1 MRAVHDVAPHHGR
14 GFRTCRPKRY
24 KTSALASWVLLA
36 TASMK
41 IMPCS
46 AFVPPSARPA
56 PSHRPVA
63 PSGRHQLQQ
72 PEARK
77 ASRASTATVKTL
89 RSGSAGGGGGVGG
102 GAISGTGSVS
112 LSAGAVSHETDV
124 IVIGSGV
131 GGLSAAAMLARHGDS
146 VTVLESHY
154 LPGGVAHAFDIKGYR
169 FDAGPSLWAGM
180 SEPGTNPLRQILD
193 ILEEEV
199 DWISYDGWGMHVPEG
214 YFRFTT
220 GPDAFVEELRRL
232 GGEEDVRQW
241 KELTE
246 KMRPLLR
253 ASAAIPPLALRGDYW
268 APVTLLP
275 YLVDALRHAGPGV
288 QALQGAFTD
297 VLEGTVDRDGFL
309 FKWLDYLS
317 FALSGLPADGTM
329 AAAVIY
335 TIGDLHRPGCLIDYP
350 KGGGGAV
357 IAAMVKGIEKLG
369 GKVELKSHVQ
379 EIVVEG
385 GKAVGVKLRSGAVV
399 RARKA
404 VVSNASIWDTIGLI
418 PEGAVDPK
426 YIEDSMDTPD
436 TGSFMH
442 LHLGIDGNGLD
453 DLDIHYSVVESW
465 SVPIDAPQNM
475 FIVSIP
481 TVLDPSL
488 APEGKHLVHIYTA
501 GNEPYKLWE
510 GMKRGSPE
518 YEALKKE
525 RAEGMWKALERII
538 PDVRQRTEVELV
550 ATPLTHEFFNRRFKG
565 SYGPGWRA
573 GEAEF
578 PGCVTPLKGLLH
590 CGDSTLPGLGLP
602 AVAASGMSAASTLTP
617 VWKQLGLLWD
627 MQRRGM
633 IDSKF
638 NDF

>member
-1 MRAVHDVAPHHGR
+1 MRARREHRHL
-14 GFRTCRPKRY
+14 KR
-24 KTSALASWVLLA
+24 A
-36 TASMK
+36 TAS
-41 IMPCS
+41 
-46 AFVPPSARPA
+46 APA
-56 PSHRPVA
+56 
-63 PSGRHQLQQ
+63 
-72 PEARK
+72 
-77 ASRASTATVKTL
+77 ASTATATAVTKPRCFVLALCILLATTSMEATRCTAFVPTAAPPAS
-89 RSGSAGGGGGVGG
+89 RSPSLSSTNRRLPSSRSAGGRRIAGSRASDG
-102 GAISGTGSVS
+102 GATRAGSASVS
-112 LSAGAVSHETDV
+112 VSAGGAVSHETDV
-124 IVIGSGV
+124 VVIGSGV

-193 ILEEEV
+193 VLEEEV

-232 GGEEDVRQW
+232 GGEDDVRQW
-241 KELTE
+241 LELTE

-253 ASAAIPPLALRGDYW
+253 AAAAIPPLALRGDYW

-297 VLEGTVDRDGFL
+297 VLEGTVDRDSFL

-335 TIGDLHRPGCLIDYP
+335 TIGDLHRPGCVIDYP

-369 GKVELKSHVQ
+369 GRVELKSHVE

-385 GKAVGVKLRSGAVV
+385 GKAAGVRLRSGAVI

-426 YIEDSMDTPD
+426 YIDDSMDTPD

-442 LHLGIDGNGLD
+442 LHLGIDGEGLEG
-453 DLDIHYSVVESW
+453 LDIHYSVVESW
-465 SVPIDAPQNM
+465 TVPIDAPQNM

-501 GNEPYKLWE
+501 GNEPYQLWE

-525 RAEGMWKALERII
+525 RAECMWKALERII
-538 PDVRQRTEVELV
+538 PDVRERTEVELV
-550 ATPLTHEFFNRRFKG
+550 ATPLTHEFFNRRFRG

-573 GEAEF
+573 GQAEF

>member
-1 MRAVHDVAPHHGR
+1 MTPIADDEHPQQQRRAAHPVTRGACGVA
-14 GFRTCRPKRY
+14 TCV
-24 KTSALASWVLLA
+24 LLLA
-36 TASMK
+36 TISMEVTSCAAF
-41 IMPCS
+41 MP
-46 AFVPPSARPA
+46 AAAPTAPTQPLLPSDR
-56 PSHRPVA
+56 
-63 PSGRHQLQQ
+63 RH
-72 PEARK
+72 PTSSDS
-77 ASRASTATVKTL
+77 SRASSGVKG
-89 RSGSAGGGGGVGG
+89 RSGTSRSRSTSV
-102 GAISGTGSVS
+102 TGF
-112 LSAGAVSHETDV
+112 AGADSHETDV
-124 IVIGSGV
+124 VVIGSGV
-131 GGLSAAAMLARHGDS
+131 GGLSAAAMLSRHGDS

-154 LPGGVAHAFDIKGYR
+154 LPGGVAHAFDIEGYR

-193 ILEEEV
+193 VLEEEV

-220 GPDAFVEELRRL
+220 GPDAFLEELRRL
-232 GGEEDVRQW
+232 GGEDDVRQW

-253 ASAAIPPLALRGDYW
+253 AAAAIPPLALRGDYW
-268 APVTLLP
+268 APATLLP
-275 YLVDALRHAGPGV
+275 YLVDALRHAGPRV

-297 VLEGTVDRDGFL
+297 VLEGTVKRDSFL

-335 TIGDLHRPGCLIDYP
+335 TIGDLHRPGCIIDYP

-357 IAAMVKGIEKLG
+357 IGAMVKGIKKLG
-369 GKVELKSHVQ
+369 GRVELKSHVK
-379 EIVVEG
+379 EIVVER
-385 GKAVGVKLRSGAVV
+385 GKAVGVRLRSGAVV

-426 YIEDSMDTPD
+426 YIEESMDTPD

-442 LHLGIDGNGLD
+442 LHLGIDAKGLD

-465 SVPIDAPQNM
+465 NIPIDAPQNM

-488 APEGKHLVHIYTA
+488 APDGKHLVHIYTA

-525 RAEGMWKALERII
+525 RAECMWKALERII
-538 PDVRQRTEVELV
+538 PDVRKRTEVELV

-627 MQRRGM
+627 MKRRGM
-633 IDSKF
+633 IESKF
-638 NDF
+638 NGF

>member
-1 MRAVHDVAPHHGR
+1 MRCFRHVGPQHSMYFTTTAAPRRAVS
-14 GFRTCRPKRY
+14 
-24 KTSALASWVLLA
+24 SAMGLCVLLA
-36 TASMK
+36 TVSMEFTR
-41 IMPCS
+41 CS
-46 AFVPPSARPA
+46 AFVPTAASP
-56 PSHRPVA
+56 
-63 PSGRHQLQQ
+63 
-72 PEARK
+72 
-77 ASRASTATVKTL
+77 ASRPCSLSSNRRHPPRSDAPPRQGKLKLLTAGPV
-89 RSGSAGGGGGVGG
+89 
-102 GAISGTGSVS
+102 
-112 LSAGAVSHETDV
+112 SAGAVSHETDV
-124 IVIGSGV
+124 VVIGSGV
-131 GGLSAAAMLARHGDS
+131 GGLSAAAMLSRHGDS

-154 LPGGVAHAFDIKGYR
+154 LPGGVAHAFDIEGYR
-169 FDAGPSLWAGM
+169 SFDAGPSLWAGM

-193 ILEEEV
+193 VLEEEV

-214 YFRFTT
+214 YFRFAT
-220 GPDAFVEELRRL
+220 GPDKFVEELRRL
-232 GGEEDVRQW
+232 GGEDDVRQW
-241 KELTE
+241 TELTE

-253 ASAAIPPLALRGDYW
+253 AAAAIPPLALRGDYW
-268 APVTLLP
+268 APITLLP
-275 YLVDALRHAGPGV
+275 YLIDALRHAGPGV
-288 QALQGAFTD
+288 QARRSAAFCCALQGAFTD
-297 VLEGTVDRDGFL
+297 VLEGTVERDSFL

-335 TIGDLHRPGCLIDYP
+335 TIGDLHRPGCVIDYP
-350 KGGGGAV
+350 RGGGGAV
-357 IAAMVKGIEKLG
+357 IAAMVRGIEKLG
-369 GKVELKSHVQ
+369 GRVELKSHVQ

-442 LHLGIDGNGLD
+442 LHLGIDAEGLHN
-453 DLDIHYSVVESW
+453 LDIHYSVVESW
-465 SVPIDAPQNM
+465 AVPIDAPQNM

-481 TVLDPSL
+481 TVLDKSL

-525 RAEGMWKALERII
+525 RAECMWKALEKII
-538 PDVRQRTEVELV
+538 PDVRRRTEVELV

-638 NDF
+638 DDF

>member
-1 MRAVHDVAPHHGR
+1 MADVDQPQRQLQRAARNCPNQAGVVA
-14 GFRTCRPKRY
+14 TC
-24 KTSALASWVLLA
+24 AVLLA
-36 TASMK
+36 TIPLEVK
-41 IMPCS
+41 PCA
-46 AFVPPSARPA
+46 AFLPVPA
-56 PSHRPVA
+56 PPVPRS
-63 PSGRHQLQQ
+63 PSLPSDRAHAT
-72 PEARK
+72 PK
-77 ASRASTATVKTL
+77 DSDRASSGVPG
-89 RSGSAGGGGGVGG
+89 RSGA
-102 GAISGTGSVS
+102 ARSGLASVA
-112 LSAGAVSHETDV
+112 LFAGADSHETDV
-124 IVIGSGV
+124 VVIGSGV
-131 GGLSAAAMLARHGDS
+131 GGLSAAAMLSRHGDS

-154 LPGGVAHAFDIKGYR
+154 LPGGVAHAFDIEGYR

-193 ILEEEV
+193 VLEEEV

-232 GGEEDVRQW
+232 GGEDDVRQW

-253 ASAAIPPLALRGDYW
+253 AAAAIPPLALRGDYW

-275 YLVDALRHAGPGV
+275 YLMDALRHAGPGV

-297 VLEGTVDRDGFL
+297 VLEGTVKRDSFL

-335 TIGDLHRPGCLIDYP
+335 TIGDLHRPGCIIDYP

-357 IAAMVKGIEKLG
+357 IGAMVNGIEKLG
-369 GKVELKSHVQ
+369 GRVELKSHVQ

-385 GKAVGVKLRSGAVV
+385 GKAVGVRLRSGAVV

-418 PEGAVDPK
+418 PEGAVDPN
-426 YIEDSMDTPD
+426 YIEESMDTPD

-442 LHLGIDGNGLD
+442 LHLGIDGKGLD

-465 SVPIDAPQNM
+465 DIPIDAPQNM

-488 APEGKHLVHIYTA
+488 APDGKHLVHIYTA

-538 PDVRQRTEVELV
+538 PDVRKRTEVELV

>member
-1 MRAVHDVAPHHGR
+1 MRSFRHVGPQHSMCFATTAAPGRAVS
-14 GFRTCRPKRY
+14 
-24 KTSALASWVLLA
+24 SAMGLCVLLA
-36 TASMK
+36 TVYMEFTQ
-41 IMPCS
+41 CL
-46 AFVPPSARPA
+46 AFVPT
-56 PSHRPVA
+56 
-63 PSGRHQLQQ
+63 
-72 PEARK
+72 EAGP
-77 ASRASTATVKTL
+77 ASRPSSMSSNRRHSPHLDAPRRQGKSNET
-89 RSGSAGGGGGVGG
+89 RSRPGPV
-102 GAISGTGSVS
+102 
-112 LSAGAVSHETDV
+112 SAGAVSHETDV
-124 IVIGSGV
+124 VVIGSGV
-131 GGLSAAAMLARHGDS
+131 GGLSAAAMLSRHGDS

-154 LPGGVAHAFDIKGYR
+154 LPGGVAHAFDIEGYR
-169 FDAGPSLWAGM
+169 SFDAGPSLWAGM

-193 ILEEEV
+193 VLEEEV

-220 GPDAFVEELRRL
+220 GPDKFVKELRRL
-232 GGEEDVRQW
+232 GGEDDVRQW
-241 KELTE
+241 RELTE

-253 ASAAIPPLALRGDYW
+253 AAAAIPPLALRGDYW
-268 APVTLLP
+268 APITLLP

-288 QALQGAFTD
+288 QARRSAEFFCALQGAFTD
-297 VLEGTVDRDGFL
+297 VLEGTVERDSFL

-335 TIGDLHRPGCLIDYP
+335 TIGDLHRPGCVIDYP
-350 KGGGGAV
+350 RGGGGAV
-357 IAAMVKGIEKLG
+357 ISAMVRGIEKLG

-442 LHLGIDGNGLD
+442 LHLGIDAEGLH

-465 SVPIDAPQNM
+465 TVPIDAPQNM

-481 TVLDPSL
+481 TVLDKSL

-510 GMKRGSPE
+510 GMKRGSTE

-525 RAEGMWKALERII
+525 RAECMWKALEKII
-538 PDVRQRTEVELV
+538 PDVRRRTEVELV

-578 PGCVTPLKGLLH
+578 PGCVTPLKGLFH

-638 NDF
+638 DDF